1 MRNND
6 QVGAYVAWQ
15 RLLKADSDLQGLRP
29 PVPADGSAGAPAVLL
44 TFARLDSRYGLWVR
58 RDAGLTFRW
67 VEGDAGSIDRL
78 ARQFSA
84 LCSQSNISMT
94 ELRDAG
100 ARLRS
105 RLLDF
110 ALSATPAESVL
121 LVQPDGDLAM
131 LPWAALPLSA
141 GTTIANKYLVAI
153 APLPVVYPGS
163 VRLRSAIIRKTL
175 IAAAPALDATR
186 AADYPPLPGIEREI
200 AAVRGAYP
208 DSDVLTGRT
217 ATAAK
222 IDLYLHSDDA
232 LHFAGH
238 AAVTADGIRLLTAS
252 DPEAQDREEAQG
264 LWKPG
269 KDGLRLGLAVLSAC
283 STARYGDVESPEP
296 RDLASAL
303 LLGGARQV
311 VATLWKVDSEAST
324 RFMETFYNEMHR
336 GRITPDAMRKA
347 WRTVREQPGTTNPYY
362 WAGFS
367 LFVQI

>member
-1 MRNND
+1 M
-6 QVGAYVAWQ
+6 
-15 RLLKADSDLQGLRP
+15 S
-29 PVPADGSAGAPAVLL
+29 
-44 TFARLDSRYGLWVR
+44 
-58 RDAGLTFRW
+58 
-67 VEGDAGSIDRL
+67 
-78 ARQFSA
+78 
-84 LCSQSNISMT
+84 
-94 ELRDAG
+94 G

-105 RLLDF
+105 TLLDF
-110 ALSATPAESVL
+110 ALSVTPAESVL

-131 LPWAALPLSA
+131 LPWAALPLSP
-141 GTTIANKYLVAI
+141 GTTIADRYLVAI
-153 APLPVVYPGS
+153 APLPVAYPGP

-175 IAAAPALDATR
+175 IAAAPALDAGR

-208 DSDVLTGRT
+208 DSDVLTGLA
-217 ATAAK
+217 ATGAK
-222 IDLYLHSDDA
+222 IDSYLQSDDA

-238 AAVTADGIRLLTAS
+238 AAVTADGIRLLTAA
-252 DPEAQDREEAQG
+252 DPAAQNREAAQG

-283 STARYGDVESPEP
+283 STARYEDVESPEP

-311 VATLWKVDSEAST
+311 VATLWNVDSEAST
-324 RFMETFYNEMHR
+324 RFMETFYREMHR

-347 WRTVREQPGTTNPYY
+347 WRTVSGQPGMTNPYY